1 VESSADGVVAWD
13 VAPTDTTFGR
23 LCAYA
28 LVGTLGGFA
37 FLAAAVVALAVVTAV
52 ASADPGTLVVVL
64 VLVGG
69 SFSVLAL
76 VPFLDPE
83 QRPDD
88 LHPLGIAASALLG
101 AAGIAA
107 IAATSPTQGADVLYF
122 VASLPALFGVLLLAL
137 AARRQ
142 A

>member
-1 VESSADGVVAWD
+1 MESSADGVVAWD

-52 ASADPGTLVVVL
+52 ASADPGTLVV